1 MESTGDVAYSRA
13 EEEMDCGVV
22 VEHGSQPVVNQLA
35 SYVLPILNE
44 VNCGMRNV
52 LLAYGVAEQSM
63 SPFIDRIDAVSDL
76 SQRLVKFMPPTLNL
90 AMPPCDREVEVMG
103 LACEALGG
111 KRRQGNASGA
121 GRVNTLQG
129 RWWNRVP
136 IPTGQGGR
144 VRRNRLF
151 AIKGTQ
157 YVVLSVFKKK
167 YNKWLEVE
175 EALATDDANVH
186 GHVVTKGVL
195 GRWQWK
201 TLARGHG
208 LTSAQ
213 VAAALTVEVKASKVE
228 TWGDMLSDPIWAD

>member
-1 MESTGDVAYSRA
+1 MGAPDHSNDEVGEVMMQCDPLRNILSLPCVVASDEA
-13 EEEMDCGVV
+13 SCDLVC
-22 VEHGSQPVVNQLA
+22 SQ
-35 SYVLPILNE
+35 
-44 VNCGMRNV
+44 
-52 LLAYGVAEQSM
+52 
-63 SPFIDRIDAVSDL
+63 
-76 SQRLVKFMPPTLNL
+76 
-90 AMPPCDREVEVMG
+90 VMG
-103 LACEALGG
+103 LACEALGGLSTG

-136 IPTGQGGR
+136 IPTGQGGC

-151 AIKGTQ
+151 MIKGTQ

-228 TWGDMLSDPIWAD
+228 SWGSNMGRLSHDVRHHVGRRLLNQIGTLTTDHASDSTLWTDLHCAEFSGAHHVHCRTYYM